1 MQHNAS
7 FGESFRETMVQIIN
21 MSYLMEVD
29 DTIHHEA
36 ERMAQKLMNFM
47 VENIADEEA
56 AILKN
61 QGKTTIWAILYY

>member
-1 MQHNAS
+1 
-7 FGESFRETMVQIIN
+7 

-36 ERMAQKLMNFM
+36 ERMAQKLLNFM

-61 QGKTTIWAILYY
+61 QGKTTN